1 MSLAARRT
9 AIDPGATSRQL
20 ESFMF
25 KRILVAIDG
34 SPASNAGLRS
44 AAALAADQRATL
56 LALHVVDDSAIL
68 TGFDSS
74 NFPSSYV
81 DAWVE
86 TLRTNGRKAL
96 TKAGAFARDQGVELQ
111 PVLAEARGQTVA
123 HAIIQQARR
132 LKADVIVLGTHGR
145 RGLRRVLLGS
155 DAEAV
160 VREASVP
167 VLLVR
172 SADRA
177 TRQSS
182 AAAKRNA
189 PVARATRKSGT
200 HAPNVNAAR

>member
-1 MSLAARRT
+1 
-9 AIDPGATSRQL
+9 
-20 ESFMF
+20 MF

-34 SPASNAGLRS
+34 SPASNAGLKS
-44 AAALAADQRATL
+44 AATLAADQRATL

-96 TKAGAFARDQGVELQ
+96 TKAGAFARDQGVDLH

-123 HAIIQQARR
+123 HAIVQQARR

-177 TRQSS
+177 TRSLRPLPSATRRLLAHLASPEPMRRTSMLRGS
-182 AAAKRNA
+182 AASLGSVDHRTTD
-189 PVARATRKSGT
+189 RIG
-200 HAPNVNAAR
+200 